1 MDDWAGQMARLYL
14 YADGGVDMLLAKG
27 VRSLFPVSI
36 LVFLLSACALF
47 PSSNPQANS
56 PKNKELI
63 LATTTSTQDS
73 GLLDVLIPLFEKQ
86 TGYTVK
92 VVAVGTGAALRMG
105 ERGDADVLL
114 VHAPPAEEKFM
125 AAGHGIEREYVMY
138 NDFIIVGPEADPAG
152 IRGMKDAPSALK
164 RIAEAQAL
172 WISRGDDSGT
182 HKKEK
187 ALWKEAGIDSAQVA
201 TSAWYQETGQGM
213 GATLRIASEKQGYT
227 LTDRGT
233 YLNLRDTLD
242 LAILVE
248 GDERLYNVYHVIV
261 VNPEKHPNVNVEGAR
276 AFADFMTSPQVQD
289 IIRSYGVDR
298 FGEPLFHVG
307 R

>member
-1 MDDWAGQMARLYL
+1 MGSWRQGMI
-14 YADGGVDMLLAKG
+14 GVIGVVMLLG
-27 VRSLFPVSI
+27 
-36 LVFLLSACALF
+36 LVACGPTTPKA
-47 PSSNPQANS
+47 SSTS
-56 PKNKELI
+56 REII

-73 GLLDVLIPLFEKQ
+73 GLLDVLVPLFEKQ

-114 VHAPPAEEKFM
+114 VHAPSAEEAFM
-125 AAGHGIEREYVMY
+125 AAGHGIERRYVMY
-138 NDFIIVGPEADPAG
+138 NDFIIVGPPADPAH
-152 IRGMKDAPSALK
+152 IRGMTDAVSALK
-164 RIAEAQAL
+164 AIADAQAL

-187 ALWKEAGIDSAQVA
+187 ALWKEAGLDPSRLP
-201 TSAWYQETGQGM
+201 SLPWYQETGQGM
-213 GATLRIASEKQGYT
+213 GATLRVASEKGGYT
-227 LTDRGT
+227 LTDRAT
-233 YLNLRDTLD
+233 YLNLRDTLHLD
-242 LAILVE
+242 VLVQ

-261 VNPEKHPNVNVEGAR
+261 VNPEKHPQVNVEGAR
-276 AFADFMTSPQVQD
+276 AFADFITSPQVED

-298 FGEPLFHVG
+298 FGQPLFHVD

>member
-1 MDDWAGQMARLYL
+1 MRTCSRLVGWVGTL
-14 YADGGVDMLLAKG
+14 ILLISTTLGACQAIPPPVDTASGRKM
-27 VRSLFPVSI
+27 S
-36 LVFLLSACALF
+36 
-47 PSSNPQANS
+47 
-56 PKNKELI
+56 KELI

-73 GLLDVLIPLFEKQ
+73 GLLDVLIPLFEKE

-92 VVAVGTGAALRMG
+92 VIAVGTGAALRMG

-114 VHAPPAEEKFM
+114 VHAPEAEEAFM
-125 AAGHGIEREYVMY
+125 AAGHGLEREYVMY
-138 NDFIIVGPEADPAG
+138 NDFVIVGPPDDPAG
-152 IRGMKDAPSALK
+152 IRGMEDASAAMK
-164 RIAEAQAL
+164 RIAESQTL

-187 ALWKEAGIDSAQVA
+187 SLWKEAGIDPTPLASQP
-201 TSAWYQETGQGM
+201 WYQESGQGM
-213 GATLRIASEKQGYT
+213 GATLRIASEKGGYT
-227 LTDRGT
+227 LSDRAT
-233 YLNLRDTLD
+233 YLNLQHTLHLD
-242 LAILVE
+242 ILVE
-248 GDERLYNVYHVIV
+248 GDPRLYNVYHVIV

-298 FGEPLFHVG
+298 FGQPLFHVG

>member
-1 MDDWAGQMARLYL
+1 MRHE
-14 YADGGVDMLLAKG
+14 GVLPL
-27 VRSLFPVSI
+27 VLSI
-36 LVFLLSACALF
+36 LLLTLATSCAPF
-47 PSSNPQANS
+47 RPAPRRD
-56 PKNKELI
+56 LI

-73 GLLDVLIPLFEKQ
+73 GLLDVLIPLFEQ
-86 TGYTVK
+86 QSGYTVK

-114 VHAPPAEEKFM
+114 VHAPEAEEAFM
-125 AAGHGIEREYVMY
+125 AAGHGSEREYVMY
-138 NDFIIVGPEADPAG
+138 NDFIIVGPADDPAQ
-152 IRGMKDAPSALK
+152 IRGLTDASEALK
-164 RIAEAQAL
+164 RIARAGSL

-187 ALWKEAGIDSAQVA
+187 ALWKAAGFTYETIS
-201 TSAWYQETGQGM
+201 SSPWYQETGQGM
-213 GATLRIASEKQGYT
+213 GATLRIASEKRGYT

-233 YLNLRDTLD
+233 YLHLKHTLD
-242 LAILVE
+242 LEVLVQ

-276 AFADFMTSPQVQD
+276 AFADFITSPQVQD
-289 IIRSYGVDR
+289 IIRAYGVDE

>member
-1 MDDWAGQMARLYL
+1 MR
-14 YADGGVDMLLAKG
+14 
-27 VRSLFPVSI
+27 RVSF
-36 LVFLLSACALF
+36 LTSLLSIPLLSFYLVACSRSGI
-47 PSSNPQANS
+47 PSAS
-56 PKNKELI
+56 PAPSRDLI

-114 VHAPPAEEKFM
+114 VHAPEAEEAFM
-125 AAGHGIEREYVMY
+125 AAGYGSEREYVMY
-138 NDFIIVGPEADPAG
+138 NDFIIVGPTDDPAG
-152 IRGMKDAPSALK
+152 IRGLTDAVQALQ
-164 RIAEAQAL
+164 RIANAQAL

-187 ALWKEAGIDSAQVA
+187 SLWKEAGIDPSAVA
-201 TSAWYQETGQGM
+201 SAPRYQETGQGM

-233 YLNLRDTLD
+233 YLHLRDTLD
-242 LAILVE
+242 LEILVQ

-261 VNPEKHPNVNVEGAR
+261 VNPEKHPQVNVEAAR
-276 AFADFMTSPQVQD
+276 AFVDFITSPQVQD
-289 IIRSYGVDR
+289 IIRAYGVEE
-298 FGEPLFHVG
+298 FGEPLFRVG

>member
-1 MDDWAGQMARLYL
+1 MRGARN
-14 YADGGVDMLLAKG
+14 LAT
-27 VRSLFPVSI
+27 
-36 LVFLLSACALF
+36 LLSLSLLSLWLASCAR
-47 PSSNPQANS
+47 SSAPTPQSHQAHD
-56 PKNKELI
+56 LI

-114 VHAPPAEEKFM
+114 VHAPDAEEAFM
-125 AAGHGIEREYVMY
+125 AKGHGSERKYVMY
-138 NDFIIVGPEADPAG
+138 NDFIIVGPAADPAH
-152 IRGMKDAPSALK
+152 IRGMKDAVEALK
-164 RIAEAQAL
+164 RIAHAQVL

-187 ALWKEAGIDSAQVA
+187 HLWREAGIDPTQVA
-201 TSAWYQETGQGM
+201 TSPWYQETGQGM

-233 YLNLRDTLD
+233 YLHLKHTLSLD
-242 LAILVE
+242 ILVQ

-261 VNPEKHPNVNVEGAR
+261 VNPKKHPNVNVEGAR
-276 AFADFMTSPQVQD
+276 AFADFITSPQVQD
-289 IIRSYGVDR
+289 IIRSYGVDE
-298 FGEPLFHVG
+298 FGEPLFHIG